1 MVVDPARSAR
11 ERADGQ
17 RAPGGTVPDDDLD
30 QRDLSDVAE
39 NDLTTEERRELERR
53 FNNFVTRLRERA
65 GVKTAEK
72 KRPKRYASWNPAAL
86 SRRH

>member
-1 MVVDPARSAR
+1 MAIDPARSAR

-17 RAPGGTVPDDDLD
+17 RPPGGTVPDDDLS
-30 QRDLSDVAE
+30 QRDLTDVAE

-53 FNNFVTRLRERA
+53 FNDFVTRLRERA

-72 KRPKRYASWNPAAL
+72 KKPKRYASWDPAAL

>member
-1 MVVDPARSAR
+1 MAIDPARSAR
-11 ERADGQ
+11 ERVDGQ
-17 RAPGGTVPDDDLD
+17 CAPGGTVPDDDLS
-30 QRDLSDVAE
+30 QRDLTDVAE

-53 FNNFVTRLRERA
+53 FNDFVTRLRERA

-72 KRPKRYASWNPAAL
+72 KKPKRYASWDPAAL

>member
-1 MVVDPARSAR
+1 MAIEPARSAR

-17 RAPGGTVPDDDLD
+17 RATGGIVPDDNLS

-39 NDLTTEERRELERR
+39 NDLTTEERHELERR
-53 FNNFVTRLRERA
+53 FNDFVTRLRERA

>member
-17 RAPGGTVPDDDLD
+17 RAPGDTVPDDDLS
-30 QRDLSDVAE
+30 QRNLSDVAE
-39 NDLTTEERRELERR
+39 NDLTTEERHELERR
-53 FNNFVTRLRERA
+53 FNDFVTRLRERA

-72 KRPKRYASWNPAAL
+72 NKPKRYAKWDPAAL

>member
-1 MVVDPARSAR
+1 MAIDPARSAR
-11 ERADGQ
+11 EPADGQ
-17 RAPGGTVPDDDLD
+17 RAPGGTVPDDDLS

-39 NDLTTEERRELERR
+39 NDLTTEERHELERR
-53 FNNFVTRLRERA
+53 FNDFVTRLRERA

-72 KRPKRYASWNPAAL
+72 NKPKRYAKWDPAAL

>member
-1 MVVDPARSAR
+1 MAVR
-11 ERADGQ
+11 Q
-17 RAPGGTVPDDDLD
+17 RIPGGTVPDDDLS

-39 NDLTTEERRELERR
+39 NDLTTEERRELEQR
-53 FNNFVTRLRERA
+53 FNNFVTQLRERA

-72 KRPKRYASWNPAAL
+72 KKPKRYARWDPAAL